1 MSRLAYVM
9 ISYFAVLA
17 IVIIALIDPAP
28 RLLWNAS
35 ASAPIGLYAIHP
47 NDNPHVGDLVAVQ
60 PPEALARWMATRHYV
75 PLGIPLLKHV
85 AGQAGQQV
93 CRDGVDIL
101 IDGKVVAT
109 AKLRDSQGRAMPQ
122 WRGCRQ
128 LYPGEL
134 FLVNPS
140 VPDSLDS
147 RYFGPLP
154 AARMIG
160 AAQPLFVREQVLD
173 AKP

>member
-1 MSRLAYVM
+1 MSRFAYVM
-9 ISYFAVLA
+9 ISYLAVLS
-17 IVIIALIDPAP
+17 IVIIALINPAP

-47 NDNPHVGDLVAVQ
+47 THDPRIGEQVAIL
-60 PPEALARWMATRHYV
+60 PPEPLARWMATRHYV

-85 AGQAGQQV
+85 AAKAGQQI
-93 CRDGVDIL
+93 CRHGVHVL

-109 AKLRDSQGRAMPQ
+109 AKLHDSRGRPMPG
-122 WRGCRQ
+122 WRGCKR
-128 LYPGEL
+128 LRTGEL
-134 FLVNPS
+134 FLLNPS
-140 VPDSLDS
+140 APDSLDS

-154 AARMIG
+154 AARLLG
-160 AAQPLFVREQVLD
+160 AAQPLFVRTSAKD

>member
-1 MSRLAYVM
+1 MSRFAYVM
-9 ISYFAVLA
+9 ISYLAVLFT
-17 IVIIALIDPAP
+17 VIIALIDPAP

-35 ASAPIGLYAIHP
+35 ASAPIGLYAVHP
-47 NDNPHVGDLVAVQ
+47 TDDPHVGELVAIL
-60 PPEALARWMATRHYV
+60 PPEPLARWMAARHYV

-85 AGQAGQQV
+85 AAKAGQQV
-93 CRDGVDIL
+93 CRHGVDIL
-101 IDGKVVAT
+101 IDGKVAAT
-109 AKLRDSQGRAMPQ
+109 AKLRDSHGRPMPQ
-122 WRGCRQ
+122 WRGCRRLQ
-128 LYPGEL
+128 SGEL
-134 FLVNPS
+134 FLLNRS

-160 AAQPLFVREQVLD
+160 AAQPLFVREPVLD

>member
-1 MSRLAYVM
+1 MSRFAYVM
-9 ISYFAVLA
+9 ISYFAVLG
-17 IVIIALIDPAP
+17 IVVIALIDPAP

-47 NDNPHVGDLVAVQ
+47 TDDPHVGELVAIQ

-85 AGQAGQQV
+85 AAKAGQQV
-93 CRDGVDIL
+93 CRHGVHVM
-101 IDGKVVAT
+101 IDGKVVAI
-109 AKLRDSQGRAMPQ
+109 AKLHDSHGRSMPQ
-122 WRGCRQ
+122 WRGCRRLQ
-128 LYPGEL
+128 SGEL
-134 FLVNPS
+134 FLLNPS

-160 AAQPLFVREQVLD
+160 EARPLFMRASELD